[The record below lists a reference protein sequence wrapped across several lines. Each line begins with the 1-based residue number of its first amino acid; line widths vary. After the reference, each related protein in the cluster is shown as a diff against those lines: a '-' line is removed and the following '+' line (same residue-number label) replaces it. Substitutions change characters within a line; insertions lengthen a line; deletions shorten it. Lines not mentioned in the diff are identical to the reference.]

1 MKRFED
7 LTLADNFI
15 FFKVMQE
22 PDICRRLLEVILNI
36 EIDHIEYLEGEKT
49 FDARYEAK
57 SIRLD
62 VYVKDGKASD
72 EFTERLVEAVDI
84 AKKNPK
90 LRVEYMSYYA
100 NQRDLYLKAHDKG
113 VEEGKNE
120 GIAIGKAEGLEE
132 GIRALIETSRELGS
146 PYEETLRRAV
156 QKFHLTEETAEAY
169 MQKYWILS
177 RQPSQRLAPE

>member
-113 VEEGKNE
+113 VEEGK
-120 GIAIGKAEGLEE
+120 AEGLEE

-156 QKFHLTEETAEAY
+156 QKFHLPEETAEAY
-169 MQKYWILS
+169 MQKYWISS
-177 RQPSQRLAPE
+177 RQPSQRPAPE